1 MSMSICST
9 CGSVLIV
16 SWCLKRGKRSGELVT
31 DRQNIKGR
39 DRCVHSKSLM
49 YEVFMC
55 SSDDWC
61 TRLVTNHDQ
70 RQNPVLTCEIR
81 RRTHPWLKRP
91 ACPMVM
97 GRNGG
102 VRQHRVENALDGC
115 KWNPL
120 ALQKWLQIFEGVVS
134 SSWQQMVVQR
144 RDPGPWG
151 LDGTGRRGGQALGIP

>member
-1 MSMSICST
+1 M
-9 CGSVLIV
+9 
-16 SWCLKRGKRSGELVT
+16 WCIKRGKKSVEFVTSRRSTKE
-31 DRQNIKGR
+31 R

-81 RRTHPWLKRP
+81 RRTHPWLKRS

-97 GRNGG
+97 GRNEG
-102 VRQHRVENALDGC
+102 VRQHHGENALGGC
-115 KWNPL
+115 NCNPL
-120 ALQKWLQIFEGVVS
+120 GLQKWPQIFEQMISTSCV
-134 SSWQQMVVQR
+134 QMVVQH
-144 RDPGPWG
+144 RDSGPWSPDSPG
-151 LDGTGRRGGQALGIP
+151 CRGGQTLEIP

>member
-1 MSMSICST
+1 M
-9 CGSVLIV
+9 V
-16 SWCLKRGKRSGELVT
+16 WCLLRGKKSVEFVTSRRSTKE
-31 DRQNIKGR
+31 R

-102 VRQHRVENALDGC
+102 VRQHRVENAPDGC
-115 KWNPL
+115 NCNPL
-120 ALQKWLQIFEGVVS
+120 GQQNWLQIFEGVVS
-134 SSWQQMVVQR
+134 FFCVQMVVQH
-144 RDPGPWG
+144 RDAGPWD
-151 LDGTGRRGGQALGIP
+151 LDGLGRRGGQTLGIP

>member
-1 MSMSICST
+1 M
-9 CGSVLIV
+9 
-16 SWCLKRGKRSGELVT
+16 WCIKRGKKSVEFVTSRRSTKE
-31 DRQNIKGR
+31 R
-39 DRCVHSKSLM
+39 DQCVHSKSLM

-91 ACPMVM
+91 ACPMVV

-102 VRQHRVENALDGC
+102 VRQHRVENAPDGC
-115 KWNPL
+115 NCNPL
-120 ALQKWLQIFEGVVS
+120 GQQKWIQIVEGVVS
-134 SSWQQMVVQR
+134 FFCVQMVVQH
-144 RDPGPWG
+144 RDSDPQAPASP
-151 LDGTGRRGGQALGIP
+151 GRRGGQTLGIP

>member
-1 MSMSICST
+1 M
-9 CGSVLIV
+9 V
-16 SWCLKRGKRSGELVT
+16 WCIKRGKKSVEFVTSRRSTKE
-31 DRQNIKGR
+31 R

-102 VRQHRVENALDGC
+102 VRQHHGENALGGYNC
-115 KWNPL
+115 NPL
-120 ALQKWLQIFEGVVS
+120 GLQKWPQIFDGVIS
-134 SSWQQMVVQR
+134 SPRQQMILQH
-144 RDPGPWG
+144 RDLEAWS
-151 LDGTGRRGGQALGIP
+151 LDGPGRRGGQTLGIP